1 MSGKVEAA
9 SNNVVVTF
17 NPLVMELSNWTIFSL
32 LDKEFTAQIRLACVF
47 GNLGNEALLVTR
59 DDEVY
64 ALGSN
69 GAGCLGLGDMHST
82 LQPKQVEPLC
92 YKGVVGFAY
101 GSGPHVLA
109 YTETGELYSWGHNG
123 YCQLGNGSTNQGLV
137 PALIQNSLLGRKVVQ
152 VACGSHHS
160 VCLTADGDIFSWG
173 QNNCGQI
180 GSGTTTNQST
190 PRKVS
195 TSFGGRKVVSIT
207 CGQTNTMATLENGEV
222 YGWGYN
228 GNGQLGL
235 GNNINQLN
243 PCRVTALQGVV
254 ITSVLCGYAHTMA
267 VSDEGTLYAWGA
279 NSYGQLGTGNK
290 ANSCTPTRVGQE
302 LGRVVEVAATHYN
315 HISAAITQ
323 DSRCYMWGQCRGQS
337 VVSPTE
343 TPFHNLHDVFACFA
357 TPSVTFCPMQT
368 EITTG
373 LSVYDSLKL
382 AFDEPDTADVK
393 FVVEEKE
400 IHVHRAVLK
409 IRCEH
414 FRSMFQEHWEE
425 GNSDSGT
432 IDIRHFTYPVYRA
445 FLQYLYTDEVELPP
459 EDAIGLLDL
468 ANSYCEQQLKRRCE
482 RIIRQGITVDNVAML
497 YATAIKYQA
506 RELEE
511 FCFKFS
517 LNHMTAVAQ
526 TEAFGKLDE
535 GTVKDF
541 ITKAAQHGA
550 FKS

>member
-1 MSGKVEAA
+1 MDLGS
-9 SNNVVVTF
+9 
-17 NPLVMELSNWTIFSL
+17 WTIFSL
-32 LDKEFTAQIRLACVF
+32 LDKEFSAQIRLACVF
-47 GNLGNEALLVTR
+47 GNLGNEALIVTR
-59 DDEVY
+59 DDEVF

-82 LQPKQVEPLC
+82 LAPKQVEPLC
-92 YKGVVGFAY
+92 YKKVVGFSY

-109 YTETGELYSWGHNG
+109 YTESGELYSWGHNG
-123 YCQLGNGSTNQGLV
+123 YCQLGNGSTNQGLT
-137 PALIQNSLLGRKVVQ
+137 PAIIQNSLLGRKVVQ

-160 VCLTADGDIFSWG
+160 LCLTADGDIFSWG

-195 TSFGGRKVVSIT
+195 ASFGGRKVIGIT
-207 CGQTNTMATLENGEV
+207 CGQTSSMAVLENGEV

-243 PCRVTALQGVV
+243 PQRVTALQGVV
-254 ITSVLCGYAHTMA
+254 VTSVVCGYAHTLA
-267 VSDEGTLYAWGA
+267 VTDEGGLYAWGA

-290 ANSCTPTRVGQE
+290 ANSCTPTKVGE
-302 LGRVVEVAATHYN
+302 DLGRIVEVAATHYN

-343 TPFHNLHDVFACFA
+343 TPFISLHDVFACFA
-357 TPSVTFCPMQT
+357 TPSVTFLPMET
-368 EITTG
+368 EVTTG
-373 LSVYDSLKL
+373 PSVYDSLKL
-382 AFDEPDTADVK
+382 AFDDPHTADVR
-393 FVVEEKE
+393 FLVENKE
-400 IHVHRAVLK
+400 IHAHKAVLK

-414 FRSMFQEHWEE
+414 FRSMFQDHWEE
-425 GNSDSGT
+425 GTNEGC
-432 IDIRHFTYPVYRA
+432 IDIRHFSYPVYRA
-445 FLQYLYTDEVELPP
+445 FLHYLYTDQVDLPP

-506 RELEE
+506 RELED

-517 LNHMTAVAQ
+517 LNHMTAVTQ
-526 TEAFGKLDE
+526 TEAFAKLDE

-541 ITKAAQHGA
+541 IMKAAQNGA

>member
-1 MSGKVEAA
+1 MLRRPSSMDMA
-9 SNNVVVTF
+9 S
-17 NPLVMELSNWTIFSL
+17 WTIFSL
-32 LDKEFTAQIRLACVF
+32 LDKEFAAQIRLACVF
-47 GNLGNEALLVTR
+47 GNLGNEALIVTK
-59 DDEVY
+59 DDEVF

-82 LQPKQVEPLC
+82 LAPKQVESLC
-92 YKGVVGFAY
+92 YKRVVGFAY

-109 YTETGELYSWGHNG
+109 FTENGDLYSWGHNG
-123 YCQLGNGSTNQGLV
+123 YCQLGNGSTNQGLT
-137 PALIQNSLLGRKVVQ
+137 PAIIQNSLLGRKVVQ

-160 VCLTADGDIFSWG
+160 LCLTSDGDIFSWG

-195 TSFGGRKVVSIT
+195 ASFGGRKVIGIT
-207 CGQTNTMATLENGEV
+207 CGQTSSMAVLENGEV

-243 PCRVTALQGVV
+243 PQRVTALQGVV
-254 ITSVLCGYAHTMA
+254 VTSVVCGYAHTLA
-267 VSDEGTLYAWGA
+267 VTDEGALYAWGA

-290 ANSCTPTRVGQE
+290 ANSCTPTKMGE
-302 LGRVVEVAATHYN
+302 DLGRIVEVSATHYN
-315 HISAAITQ
+315 HISAALTQ

-343 TPFHNLHDVFACFA
+343 TPFTSLHDVFACFA
-357 TPSVTFCPMQT
+357 TPSVTFIPMET
-368 EITTG
+368 EVTNG
-373 LSVYDSLKL
+373 PSVYDSLKL
-382 AFDEPDTADVK
+382 AFDDSHTSDVR
-393 FVVEEKE
+393 FLVESRE
-400 IHVHRAVLK
+400 IHAHKAVLK

-414 FRSMFQEHWEE
+414 FRSMFQDHWEE
-425 GNSDSGT
+425 GANSSGV
-432 IDIRHFTYPVYRA
+432 IEIRHFSYPVYRA
-445 FLQYLYTDEVELPP
+445 FLNYLYTDQVDLPP

-482 RIIRQGITVDNVAML
+482 RIIRQGITVHNVAML

-506 RELEE
+506 QELED

-517 LNHMTAVAQ
+517 LNHMTAVTQ
-526 TEAFGKLDE
+526 TEAFAKLDE

-541 ITKAAQHGA
+541 ITKAAQNGA